1 MGDAPFDRHFSS
13 RPRIAHRAFN
23 TVRRQIV
30 NNQVSW
36 IAERLVGNNGN
47 VMRFFNVR
55 EENGSETLALS
66 GHFPDWHGDRK

>member
-1 MGDAPFDRHFSS
+1 M
-13 RPRIAHRAFN
+13 HRAFN

-55 EENGSETLALS
+55 EENESATLALS